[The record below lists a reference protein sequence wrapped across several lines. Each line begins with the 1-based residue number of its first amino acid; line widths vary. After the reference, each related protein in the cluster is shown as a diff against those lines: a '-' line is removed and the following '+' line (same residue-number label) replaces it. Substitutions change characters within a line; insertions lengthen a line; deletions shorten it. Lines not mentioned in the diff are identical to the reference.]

1 MSFLLGLTGS
11 MGMGKSS
18 TAQLFADRGC
28 KIWDADSTVHRA
40 YSKNGVAV
48 AGITKIAPSAISHAA
63 VDRAKLRALISQDA
77 NLLPKLDAIIHPLVK
92 ADRESFIAKNLKS
105 ILVFDIPL
113 LFELN
118 SAADFDAVACV
129 LSNYEVQKSRVLAR
143 PEMTEDHFQLIRSKQ
158 WPAEDKAARAD
169 YIIDTNSYE
178 TAAQAV
184 DAILEDI
191 KKRRID
197 A

>member
-11 MGMGKSS
+11 IGMGKST
-18 TAQLFADRGC
+18 TAQLFMDRGC
-28 KIWDADSTVHRA
+28 KAWDADSIVHRA
-40 YSKNGVAV
+40 YRKNGVAV
-48 AGITKIAPSAISHAA
+48 AGVGKIAPSAVSNGA
-63 VDRAKLRALISQDA
+63 VDHAKLRQLISQDA
-77 NLLPKLDAIIHPLVK
+77 NLLSKLEAIIHPLVK
-92 ADRESFIAKNLKS
+92 ADREDFIANNPKS

-129 LSNYEVQKSRVLAR
+129 LSSYEVQKSRVLSR
-143 PEMTEDHFQLIRSKQ
+143 PGMSEDHFQLIRSKQ
-158 WPAEDKAARAD
+158 WLAEDKAARAD
-169 YIIDTNSYE
+169 YTIDTNSYE
-178 TAAQAV
+178 TAAQAA

-191 KKRRID
+191 KKRQKD

>member
-1 MSFLLGLTGS
+1 
-11 MGMGKSS
+11 MGKS
-18 TAQLFADRGC
+18 TTTQLFVDRGC

-40 YSKNGVAV
+40 YSKNGLAV
-48 AGITKIAPSAISHAA
+48 AGISKIAPSAVCHGA
-63 VDRAKLRALISQDA
+63 VDRAKLGALISQDA
-77 NLLPKLDAIIHPLVK
+77 NLLPKLEAIIHPLVK
-92 ADRESFIAKNLKS
+92 ADREGFIDKNPKS

-129 LSNYEVQKSRVLAR
+129 LSSYEVQKSRVLAR
-143 PEMTEDHFQLIRSKQ
+143 PGMTEDHFQMIRSKQ
-158 WPAEDKAARAD
+158 WPAGDKAALAD
-169 YIIDTNSYE
+169 YIIDTNSHE

-191 KKRRID
+191 KKRQKD

>member
-1 MSFLLGLTGS
+1 
-11 MGMGKSS
+11 MGKST

-28 KIWDADSTVHRA
+28 KVWDADSTVHRA
-40 YSKNGVAV
+40 YGENGAAV
-48 AGITKIAPSAISHAA
+48 ASIAKIAPSAVSQGL

-77 NLLPKLDAIIHPLVK
+77 KLLPKLEAIIHPLVK
-92 ADRESFIAKNLKS
+92 KDREAFIAGNPGS

-129 LSNYEVQKSRVLAR
+129 LSSPEVQKSRVLAR
-143 PEMTEDHFQLIRSKQ
+143 SGMTEEHFQMILSKQ
-158 WPAEDKAARAD
+158 WPAEEKAARAD
-169 YIIDTNSYE
+169 YIIDTNSPE
-178 TAAQAV
+178 TAARAV
-184 DAILEDI
+184 DVILADI
-191 KKRRID
+191 KKRQKD

>member
-11 MGMGKSS
+11 IGMGKST

-28 KIWDADSTVHRA
+28 KVWDADRTVHRA
-40 YSKNGVAV
+40 YGENGAAV
-48 AGITKIAPSAISHAA
+48 ASIAKIAPSAVSQGF

-77 NLLPKLDAIIHPLVK
+77 KLLPKLEAIIHPLVK
-92 ADRESFIAKNLKS
+92 KDREAFIASNPGS

-129 LSNYEVQKSRVLAR
+129 LSSPKVQESRVLAR
-143 PEMTEDHFQLIRSKQ
+143 SGMTAEHFQMILSKQ
-158 WPAEDKAARAD
+158 WPAEEKAARAD
-169 YIIDTNSYE
+169 YIIDTNSPE
-178 TAAQAV
+178 TAARAV
-184 DAILEDI
+184 DVIL
-191 KKRRID
+191 

>member
-11 MGMGKSS
+11 IGMGKST

-28 KIWDADSTVHRA
+28 KVWDADSTVHRA
-40 YSKNGVAV
+40 YGENGAAV
-48 AGITKIAPSAISHAA
+48 ASIAPSAVSQGF
-63 VDRAKLRALISQDA
+63 VDRAKLRALISQDSK
-77 NLLPKLDAIIHPLVK
+77 LLPKLEAIIHPLVK
-92 ADRESFIAKNLKS
+92 KDREVFIAGNPGS

-129 LSNYEVQKSRVLAR
+129 LSSPEVQESRVLAR
-143 PEMTEDHFQLIRSKQ
+143 SGMTAEHFQMILSKQ
-158 WPAEDKAARAD
+158 WPAEEKAARAD
-169 YIIDTNSYE
+169 YIIDTNSPE
-178 TAAQAV
+178 TAARAV
-184 DAILEDI
+184 DVILADI
-191 KKRRID
+191 KKRQKD

>member
-11 MGMGKSS
+11 IGMGKST

-40 YSKNGVAV
+40 YSKNGTAV
-48 AGITKIAPSAISHAA
+48 AGIAKIASDAVLQGA

-77 NLLPKLDAIIHPLVK
+77 SLLPKLEAIIHPLVK
-92 ADRESFIAKNLKS
+92 QDRHAFTANNPKS

-118 SAADFDAVACV
+118 SQTDFDAVACV
-129 LSNYEVQKSRVLAR
+129 MSSFEAQKSRVLAR
-143 PEMTEDHFQLIRSKQ
+143 PGMTEEHFEMIRSKQ
-158 WPAEDKAARAD
+158 WPAEKKAAEAD
-169 YIIDTNSYE
+169 YIIDTTSLE

-191 KKRRID
+191 KKRQKN

>member
-1 MSFLLGLTGS
+1 MRFLLGLTGS
-11 MGMGKSS
+11 IGMGKST

-48 AGITKIAPSAISHAA
+48 EGISKIAPSAVCRGA
-63 VDRAKLRALISQDA
+63 VDRVKLRAVISQDA
-77 NLLPKLDAIIHPLVK
+77 NLLPKLEAIIHPLVK
-92 ADRESFIAKNLKS
+92 ADREGFVAKNPKS

-129 LSNYEVQKSRVLAR
+129 LSSCEVQKSRVLAR
-143 PEMTEDHFQLIRSKQ
+143 AGMTEDHFQMIRSKQ

-169 YIIDTNSYE
+169 YIIDTNSHE

-184 DAILEDI
+184 DTILEDI
-191 KKRRID
+191 KKRQKD

>member
-11 MGMGKSS
+11 IGMGKST

-40 YSKNGVAV
+40 YEKNGAAV
-48 AGITKIAPSAISHAA
+48 DGIAKLAPSAVTQGS
-63 VDRAKLRALISQDA
+63 VDRAELRALIWQDA
-77 NLLPKLDAIIHPLVK
+77 TLLPKLEAIIHPLVK
-92 ADRESFIAKNLKS
+92 TDREAFIANHPNS
-105 ILVFDIPL
+105 ILIFDIPL

-118 SAADFDAVACV
+118 SDADFDAVACV
-129 LSNYEVQKSRVLAR
+129 LSRPEVQKSRVLAR
-143 PEMTEDHFQLIRSKQ
+143 PGMTEEHFKMIQSKQ

-169 YIIDTNSYE
+169 YIIDTNSPE
-178 TAAQAV
+178 TAARAV
-184 DAILEDI
+184 EAILDDI
-191 KKRRID
+191 RKRPQD

>member
-1 MSFLLGLTGS
+1 MRFLLGLTGS
-11 MGMGKSS
+11 IGMGKST
-18 TAQLFADRGC
+18 TAQLFEDQGC
-28 KIWDADSTVHRA
+28 KIWDADRTVHRA

-48 AGITKIAPSAISHAA
+48 AGISKIVASAVCHGA
-63 VDRAKLRALISQDA
+63 VDRAKLRDLISQDA
-77 NLLPKLDAIIHPLVK
+77 NLLPKLEAVIHPLVK
-92 ADRESFIAKNLKS
+92 ADREGFIAKNPET

-118 SAADFDAVACV
+118 SVADFDAVACV
-129 LSNYEVQKSRVLAR
+129 LSSYEAQKSRVLSR
-143 PEMTEDHFQLIRSKQ
+143 PGMTEDHFQLIRSKQ
-158 WPAEDKAARAD
+158 WLAEDKAARAD
-169 YIIDTNSYE
+169 YTIDTNSYE

-191 KKRRID
+191 KKRQKD

>member
-1 MSFLLGLTGS
+1 MRFLLGLTGS
-11 MGMGKSS
+11 IGMGKST

-40 YSKNGVAV
+40 YNKNGVAV
-48 AGITKIAPSAISHAA
+48 AGISKIAPGAVYHGA

-77 NLLPKLDAIIHPLVK
+77 NLLPKLEAIIHPLVK
-92 ADRESFIAKNLKS
+92 VDREGFVAKNPKS
-105 ILVFDIPL
+105 ILVLDIPL

-129 LSNYEVQKSRVLAR
+129 LSSCEVQKSRVLAR
-143 PEMTEDHFQLIRSKQ
+143 AGMTEDHFQMIRSKQ
-158 WPAEDKAARAD
+158 WPAEDKVARAD
-169 YIIDTNSYE
+169 YIIDTNSHE

-191 KKRRID
+191 KKRQKD

>member
-1 MSFLLGLTGS
+1 MRFLLGLTGS
-11 MGMGKSS
+11 IGMGKST

-40 YSKNGVAV
+40 YNKNGVAV
-48 AGITKIAPSAISHAA
+48 AGISKIAPGAVHRGA

-77 NLLPKLDAIIHPLVK
+77 NLLPKLEAIIHPLVK
-92 ADRESFIAKNLKS
+92 ADREGFIAKNPKS

-118 SAADFDAVACV
+118 SAAGFDAVACV
-129 LSNYEVQKSRVLAR
+129 LSSDEVQRSRVLAR
-143 PEMTEDHFQLIRSKQ
+143 PGMTEDHFQMIRSKQ

-169 YIIDTNSYE
+169 YIIHTNSHE

-191 KKRRID
+191 KKRPKD

>member
-1 MSFLLGLTGS
+1 MRFLLGLTGS
-11 MGMGKSS
+11 IGMGKST

-48 AGITKIAPSAISHAA
+48 AGISKIAPSAVCYGA
-63 VDRAKLRALISQDA
+63 VDRAKLRALILQDA
-77 NLLPKLDAIIHPLVK
+77 NLLPKLEAIIHPLVK
-92 ADRESFIAKNLKS
+92 ADREGFIAKNPKS

-118 SAADFDAVACV
+118 SVADFDAVACV
-129 LSNYEVQKSRVLAR
+129 LSSDEVQRSRVLAR
-143 PEMTEDHFQLIRSKQ
+143 PGMTEDHFQMIRSKQ
-158 WPAEDKAARAD
+158 WPAENKAARAD
-169 YIIDTNSYE
+169 YIIDTNSDE
-178 TAAQAV
+178 TAAQEV

-191 KKRRID
+191 KKRQKD

>member
-11 MGMGKSS
+11 IGMGKST
-18 TAQLFADRGC
+18 TAQFFADRGC
-28 KIWDADSTVHRA
+28 RIWDADSTVHRS
-40 YSKNGVAV
+40 YSKNVVAV
-48 AGITKIAPSAISHAA
+48 AGISKIAPSAVCDGA
-63 VDRAKLRALISQDA
+63 VDRARLRALISQDA
-77 NLLPKLDAIIHPLVK
+77 NLLPELEAIIHPLVK
-92 ADRESFIAKNLKS
+92 ADREGFIANNPKS

-129 LSNYEVQKSRVLAR
+129 LSSYEVQKSRVLSR
-143 PEMTEDHFQLIRSKQ
+143 PGMTEDHFQLIRSKQ
-158 WPAEDKAARAD
+158 WPAEDKAVRAD
-169 YIIDTNSYE
+169 YIIDTNSHG

-191 KKRRID
+191 KKRQKD